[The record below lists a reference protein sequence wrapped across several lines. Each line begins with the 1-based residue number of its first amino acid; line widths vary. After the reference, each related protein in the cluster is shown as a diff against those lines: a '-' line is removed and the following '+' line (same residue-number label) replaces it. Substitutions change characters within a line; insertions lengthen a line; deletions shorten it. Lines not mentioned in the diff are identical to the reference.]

1 MRLSVMIFGLVCVC
15 ALVIGL
21 AAPGVQDEDDVRGA
35 FLTSRPKVKP
45 ASSGNTARPS
55 RRRPKTSSSAS
66 NPGTSNVGSTKP
78 GATKSTSNRPD
89 KTADKSSGKPETAG
103 NTVTPSTP
111 AAPVNARRVGL
122 GVTLFMRDSNGSAVR
137 VDPNHVFRK
146 GDRVRVLLETNSD
159 GYLYIFN
166 TTDNGSATMI
176 YPHADLDEGGNY
188 VQAHVPFEI
197 PSSLSTDERLRW
209 FAFDEVAGTERLF
222 FVFAREPL
230 GGVPIEDDLIAL
242 CRESKDRCP
251 VRPASDVWAVV
262 QKEMQEPLKTDK
274 TQQFGSIQTATE
286 QQATTRGLGLAKDDP
301 SPSLVMM
308 ASSPRSTLVATLDLI
323 HK

>member
-1 MRLSVMIFGLVCVC
+1 MRLSVMVFGFVCVC
-15 ALVIGL
+15 ALVIGA
-21 AAPGVQDEDDVRGA
+21 AAPIMQDEDDVRGA
-35 FLTSRPKVKP
+35 FLTSRPKDKP
-45 ASSGNTARPS
+45 ASSGPS
-55 RRRPKTSSSAS
+55 AKPNRRRPKVATSSNNAPKS
-66 NPGTSNVGSTKP
+66 NPASTK
-78 GATKSTSNRPD
+78 SESNRPE
-89 KTADKSSGKPETAG
+89 KPAEKPAGKPEAAG
-103 NTVTPSTP
+103 KTVTSSTP
-111 AAPVNARRVGL
+111 ATPVNARRIGL
-122 GVTLFMRDSNGSAVR
+122 GVTLFMRDSNGAAVR

-166 TTDNGSATMI
+166 TTDGGSATMI

-197 PSSLSTDERLRW
+197 PSSLSADERLRW

-222 FVFAREPL
+222 FVFTREPL
-230 GGVPIEDDLIAL
+230 SGVPIEDELIAL
-242 CRESKDRCP
+242 CRESKERCP
-251 VRPASDVWAVV
+251 VRPSSEVWAVV

-274 TQQFGSIQTATE
+274 TQQFGSVQTSTE
-286 QQATTRGLGLAKDDP
+286 QHATTRGQGLSKDDP
-301 SPSLVMM
+301 PPSLVMM